1 MPHRLS
7 LKKKSVMSHIS
18 VGTDPDSASTAAAAA
33 EATEISELRQKKTR
47 DLKI

>member
-33 EATEISELRQKKTR
+33 AEISELRQKKTR

>member
-18 VGTDPDSASTAAAAA
+18 VGTDPDSASTAAAA